1 MTATSSIDAASYEA
15 FAARVT
21 AGGIVLDPWL
31 DGEPRL
37 APEARVID
45 ATTWAE
51 LRAVGEDVAELFNEA
66 CELVDDDDALV
77 DEFFGLSPAQRIMWD
92 ASRPHWHGFA
102 RADVFRVGDG
112 YAITELNCDTPT
124 GEAEA
129 VVLGAL
135 AKEAHP
141 ELVDPNAGLERRF
154 VAMVERLVE
163 HGTSGPAKT
172 SGKKKEGKARPRAP
186 SSARPAIG
194 LVYPTEFTEDLA
206 VIRLYRA
213 WFQRRGFDVVL
224 GSPYNLG
231 LSDDGRATLFH
242 RPLAAILRHY
252 KTDAWGER
260 ASAWLDETLKDT
272 APLERPLGTVLKA
285 AIERRTA
292 VVNPFGSILPQNKRV
307 MAFMWEHIHRFSTR
321 GRATIERLV
330 PYSSRLETLHE
341 ARLHAERAA
350 WVVKSD
356 YGAEGDEVLIGREM
370 DDDEW
375 RAALAQC
382 RPGRWIAQR
391 HLLGGGAEDDVSAD
405 DLADNWG
412 VFVVGGEA
420 AGLYLR
426 TQRGGTDDRALSVP
440 VLVTP

>member
-1 MTATSSIDAASYEA
+1 LSADPASSYDA
-15 FAARVT
+15 FAAKVT

-31 DGEPRL
+31 DGAPRL
-37 APEARVID
+37 ASEPRVID
-45 ATTWAE
+45 AETWAE
-51 LRAVGEDVAELFNEA
+51 LQRVGEDVAELFNEA
-66 CELVDDDDALV
+66 CALVDEDDALV
-77 DEFFGLSPAQRIMWD
+77 DEFFGLSPAQKIMWD

-102 RADVFRVGDG
+102 RADVFRVGG
-112 YAITELNCDTPT
+112 SYAITELNCDTPT

-141 ELVDPNAGLERRF
+141 DLVDPNAELERRF
-154 VAMVERLVE
+154 VAMVEHLIE
-163 HGTSGPAKT
+163 HGAAANRSR
-172 SGKKKEGKARPRAP
+172 SGKRRAP
-186 SSARPAIG
+186 PKAIG

-213 WFQRRGFDVVL
+213 WFQRRGFEVVL

-231 LSDDGRATLFH
+231 LSEDGAATLFH
-242 RPLAAILRHY
+242 RPLSAVLRHY

-260 ASAWLDETLKDT
+260 TSAWLDEALKDT
-272 APLERPLGTVLKA
+272 APLARPLGTALKA
-285 AIERRTA
+285 AIEKRTA
-292 VVNPFGSILPQNKRV
+292 VINPFGAIVPQNKRC
-307 MAFMWEHIHRFSTR
+307 MAFMWEHIHRFSVR
-321 GRATIERLV
+321 SRAAIERLV
-330 PYSSRLETLHE
+330 PYSSRLETVHV

-375 RAALAQC
+375 RAALTQC

-391 HLLGGGAEDDVSAD
+391 HLAVEGGDEALTDA

-412 VFVVGGEA
+412 VFIVAGEA
-420 AGLYLR
+420 AGVYLR
-426 TQRGGTDDRALSVP
+426 TQRGGTDDRAVSVP
-440 VLVTP
+440 VLVAP

>member
-1 MTATSSIDAASYEA
+1 MSPSSSDPDPVAQYDA
-15 FAARVT
+15 FAAKVT

-31 DGEPRL
+31 DGAPRL
-37 APEARVID
+37 ASEPRVID
-45 ATTWAE
+45 AATFAE
-51 LRAVGEDVAELFNEA
+51 LKRVGEDVAELFNEA
-66 CELVDDDDALV
+66 CALVDDDDDLV
-77 DEFFGLSPAQRIMWD
+77 DSFFGLSPAQKVMWD

-102 RADVFRVGDG
+102 RADVFRIGSG

-141 ELVDPNAGLERRF
+141 ELIDPNAELERRF
-154 VAMVERLVE
+154 VAMAERLIEQGV
-163 HGTSGPAKT
+163 GGGQGKRRSGVRAAP
-172 SGKKKEGKARPRAP
+172 PR
-186 SSARPAIG
+186 AIG

-206 VIRLYRA
+206 VIRLYRT
-213 WFQRRGFDVVL
+213 WFNRCGYEVVL

-231 LSDDGRATLFH
+231 LSDGGAATLFH
-242 RPLAAILRHY
+242 RPLAAVLRHY

-260 ASAWLDETLKDT
+260 ESAWLDEELKDT
-272 APLERPLGTVLKA
+272 AALARPLGTILKA
-285 AIERRTA
+285 SIEKRTA
-292 VVNPFGSILPQNKRV
+292 VINPFGAILPQNKRC

-321 GRATIERLV
+321 ARGAIERLV
-330 PYSSRLETLHE
+330 PFSSRLETVHT
-341 ARLHAERAA
+341 ARLHAERRS

-370 DDDEW
+370 TDDEW

-391 HLLGGGAEDDVSAD
+391 HLVSGEGASGEGDEDEA

-412 VFVVGGEA
+412 VFVVAGEA

-426 TQRGGTDDRALSVP
+426 TQRGGTDERALSVP
-440 VLVTP
+440 VLVAP